1 MAKKTFKEIFKGKDK
16 RLIAQTVNDFFDT
29 NLDYSR
35 QVLERIWWR
44 NILYYIGEQW
54 IEYVRTQQTF
64 RRRQIPFY
72 IPTPVSNEIRAHVN
86 SMKALLL
93 SQKMVPRIW
102 PNTQEKEDIEAAEL
116 GQKLIVFMESIN
128 DYEID
133 FEKEKCALWK
143 ILCGTSFMRTIPEIE
158 GGKIYFED
166 GENQFTTGE
175 VITEAVVPF
184 NVYMDNNGDSLRK
197 KNWIG
202 IKTLKN
208 REWVEDTFK
217 VKIQKEETVSMTS
230 DYQRRLM
237 KLVSAVSPW
246 KGQGLDTTIVGD
258 IDEDWVV
265 YKEIELKPTKHDT
278 NGRYIVVCGDQVL
291 QNVPRMPIKAE
302 NDKWYYSITDFHYY
316 YVPGRFW
323 SDTAVSDLISSQN
336 TINEIDQTVAIARKG
351 ISRPRLILPGDVGL
365 KKLNEGGQGFLGVVY
380 NPLLS
385 GGKEPRFENG
395 TPLLP
400 QIFQE
405 RDIQKSQIQDVAGDP
420 RNILRGQ
427 PPSAQSSGIQIDI
440 LRETAERGHAP
451 DIDRYH
457 KSMSSVYKKRLLI
470 AKEIYTEDRM
480 IKVAGRG
487 NSIEVTK
494 FKSSDL
500 RGNTDV
506 RLELDSG
513 LLATKAGQTDVMMK
527 MISSGF
533 FSDIGIEPSLKE
545 EIFRRLGMTS
555 FTDEIDMDVERAEK
569 ENAAIEAG
577 EFDGIFLLD
586 PNPETGAIDAD
597 SEVMM
602 LDEKFKYDKHIVH
615 YDIHRKAI
623 LSSRFGEWP
632 EESKTVAYNHAD
644 AHNIMIQAAQ
654 EEMMMQQERMATA
667 GKQESN
673 AIQNKKGGEGL

>member
-1 MAKKTFKEIFKGKDK
+1 MKKSFKETFKGKDK
-16 RLIAQTVNDFFDT
+16 KLIAQTVNEFFDT

-102 PNTQEKEDIEAAEL
+102 PNTQEREDYEAAEL
-116 GQKLIVFMESIN
+116 GQKLLTFMESIN

-133 FEKEKCALWK
+133 YEKEKCALWQ
-143 ILCGTSFMRTIPEIE
+143 ILCGTAFIRTIPEID
-158 GGKIYFED
+158 GGELYIGKDETRL
-166 GENQFTTGE
+166 TTGE
-175 VITEAVVPF
+175 VITEAIVPF
-184 NVYMDNNGDSLRK
+184 NVYMDNNGDNLRK
-197 KNWIG
+197 KNWVG

-217 VKIQKEETVSMTS
+217 VKIQKEETVAMTS

-237 KLVSAVSPW
+237 KLVTAVSPW

-265 YKEIELKPTKHDT
+265 YKEVELKPTRYDPE
-278 NGRYIVVCGDQVL
+278 GRYVVVCGDQVL
-291 QNVPRMPIKAE
+291 QNVPRMPIKVE
-302 NDKWYYSITDFHYY
+302 KNKWYYSITDFHYY

-323 SDTAVSDLISSQN
+323 SDTAVNDLISPQN
-336 TINEIDQTVAIARKG
+336 TINEIDQTVAISRKG
-351 ISRPRLILPGDVGL
+351 ISRPRVILPGDIGF
-365 KKLNEGGQGFLGVVY
+365 KKLNEGGQGFLGIVY

-405 RDIQKSQIQDVAGDP
+405 RDMQKKQIQDVAGDP

-451 DIDRYH
+451 DLSRYQS
-457 KSMSSVYKKRLLI
+457 SMSLVYKKRLLI

-480 IKVAGRG
+480 IKVVGRG

-494 FKSSDL
+494 FRASDL

-513 LLATKAGQTDVMMK
+513 LLTTKTGQTDVLMK
-527 MISSGF
+527 MVSAGF
-533 FSDIGIEPSLKE
+533 FADVGIDPSVKE
-545 EIFRRLGMTS
+545 ELFKRLGMTT
-555 FTDEIDMDVERAEK
+555 FTDEVDLDVERAQK

-577 EFDGIFLLD
+577 DFQGIFLLEPD
-586 PNPETGAIDAD
+586 QESGELGPD

-602 LDEKFKYDKHIVH
+602 LDEKFKYDKHSVH
-615 YDIHRKAI
+615 YDSHRSAI
-623 LSSRFGEWP
+623 LSPRFIEWP
-632 EESKTVAYNHAD
+632 EESKTVLYHHID
-644 AHNIMIQAAQ
+644 AHNIMMQAEQ
-654 EEMMMQQERMATA
+654 EQMMAQQERASI
-667 GKQESN
+667 GEKQ
-673 AIQNKKGGEGL
+673 LT